1 MDKMKKMGLL
11 GATALIGAGLA
22 ALSEEKI
29 KEFVKEKIEAGQ
41 MTKEEGKLLVEELVD
56 ETKKQR
62 LNLEKNIIEKL
73 HGTIQ
78 MADKELEN
86 LSDKIDEMKIKELE
100 CELEKMK
107 SLRKAKD

>member
-41 MTKEEGKLLVEELVD
+41 MTKEEGKVLVEELVD